1 MECGSV
7 VWSPYGARNIDKL
20 ECIQRRGAKFILGKR
35 NFTCDQGLK
44 CLSLLSLQ
52 KRHYLFDVTFLYKA
66 LNGYLNVDV
75 FPFLNFYSQ
84 DDLYRFRHVDDY
96 SLKTDFARM
105 NNFKYT
111 YFNRIV
117 EMWNLIPL
125 NIRLSPRLA
134 VFKSGM
140 KRFLMFLYVI

>member
-1 MECGSV
+1 M
-7 VWSPYGARNIDKL
+7 
-20 ECIQRRGAKFILGKR
+20 
-35 NFTCDQGLK
+35 
-44 CLSLLSLQ
+44 
-52 KRHYLFDVTFLYKA
+52 
-66 LNGYLNVDV
+66 DV

-125 NIRLSPRLA
+125 HIRLSPCLA

-140 KRFLMFLYVI
+140 KKFLMFVYVI

>member
-1 MECGSV
+1 M
-7 VWSPYGARNIDKL
+7 
-20 ECIQRRGAKFILGKR
+20 
-35 NFTCDQGLK
+35 
-44 CLSLLSLQ
+44 
-52 KRHYLFDVTFLYKA
+52 
-66 LNGYLNVDV
+66 DV
-75 FPFLNFYSQ
+75 FPFLNFYFQ

-125 NIRLSPRLA
+125 NIRLPPRLA

-140 KRFLMFLYVI
+140 KKYLMFLYVI